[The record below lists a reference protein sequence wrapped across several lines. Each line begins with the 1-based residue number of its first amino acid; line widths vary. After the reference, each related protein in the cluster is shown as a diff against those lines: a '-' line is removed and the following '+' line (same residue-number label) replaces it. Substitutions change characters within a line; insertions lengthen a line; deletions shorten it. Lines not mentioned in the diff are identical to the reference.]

1 MSRITMKKTKL
12 TARDANINRLYEE
25 SVQCTEFEVS
35 FINKLFKKYNQTKCK
50 SLREDFCASG
60 LISTE
65 WVQDNKDNVAIAV
78 DLDRNMITEAKKT
91 ALSRLTPEQQKR
103 IRICY
108 GDSSKFNSKTVDCVL
123 ATNFSYFVFKD
134 RKNLIKYFK
143 HAYKQL
149 KRKGIFMLD
158 AFGGYEAHQLLE
170 ERTKHK
176 NFTYVWDQSSFNPI
190 THEIKCYIHFEFPDK
205 TMIKKAFTYNW
216 RLWTL
221 PEIQECLK
229 EAGFRKIDVY
239 MQGWNDKKNEETERF
254 YKVTKCDADPAW
266 VAYLAAR
273 K

>member
-1 MSRITMKKTKL
+1 MKKKNKL
-12 TARDANINRLYEE
+12 SAKNADVNRLYEE

-35 FINKLFKKYNQTKCK
+35 FINKIFKRYNNTKCK
-50 SLREDFCASG
+50 SLREDFCASA

-65 WVQDNKDNVAIAV
+65 WVLNSKENYSIAV
-78 DLDRNMITEAKKT
+78 DLDKNMIKEAKKN
-91 ALSRLTPEQQKR
+91 AKLKLSTEQQNRMK
-103 IRICY
+103 IFY
-108 GDSSKFNSKTVDCVL
+108 GDSSKFSGGKVDCIL
-123 ATNFSYFVFKD
+123 ATNFSYFVFKE
-134 RKNLIKYFK
+134 RVKLINYFK

-149 KRKGIFMLD
+149 KKKGILMLD

-190 THEIKCYIHFEFPDK
+190 THDLKCHIHFEFPDK
-205 TMIKKAFTYNW
+205 TKIKKAFTYDW

-221 PEIQECLK
+221 PEIQECLE
-229 EAGFRKIDVY
+229 EAGFKKIDVY

-254 YKVTKCDADPAW
+254 YKVSKCDADPAW

>member
-1 MSRITMKKTKL
+1 MKKKKKL
-12 TARDANINRLYEE
+12 SANNADINRLYEE
-25 SVQCTEFEVS
+25 SVQCTEFEVD
-35 FINKLFKKYNQTKCK
+35 FINKLFKRYNNTKCK
-50 SLREDFCASG
+50 SLREDFCASA
-60 LISTE
+60 LISAE
-65 WVQDNKDNVAIAV
+65 WVLANKENTAVAV
-78 DLDRNMITEAKKT
+78 DLDKNMVREAKKNSQT
-91 ALSRLTPEQQKR
+91 KLSQDQQDRLE
-103 IRICY
+103 IY
-108 GDSSKFNSKTVDCVL
+108 NGDSSKFSKGKVDCVL
-123 ATNFSYFVFKD
+123 ATNFSYFVFKE
-134 RKNLIKYFK
+134 RKKLINYFK

-149 KRKGIFMLD
+149 KNRGILMLD

-190 THEIKCYIHFEFPDK
+190 THDIKCHIHFEFPDK
-205 TMIKKAFTYNW
+205 TKINKAFTYNW

-229 EAGFRKIDVY
+229 EAGFKKVDIY

-266 VAYLAAR
+266 VAYIAAR